1 MVLRFIQ
8 VLDAL
13 DFGDAVSN
21 QVIKIH
27 QMLLEKGEKSEIF
40 SKYADHRVEKYRQNI
55 SEFIM
60 NEDTVI
66 LHHFSGYSELG
77 DKIANLPGLKI
88 LVYHNITPHA
98 FFQKGAQLYEFC
110 KKGRYQLQQIV
121 HKYNLI
127 LGVSVF
133 NCQEV
138 ISLGAKEVK
147 ELPIIVTDFSHIP
160 LDQSLANTIRS
171 NFDQVWLFVGRI
183 APNKRQDLLIDI
195 FANYIKLYREEKHH
209 LYLVG
214 KYFEDDVYYKSIC
227 SKINTLGLQSQ
238 VTLVGKVEDAELP
251 TYYKVA
257 DLFLCMSEHEGF
269 CVPLVEAF
277 HNKVPVVA
285 YARTAVAATMGGG
298 KGVLNTLDIEAAI
311 KLIHSVFTDSSLK
324 TELINHGIKQTI
336 RFTPETVRQNLYSI
350 IDGIKGVN
358 HNKYPLTVSVV
369 ICTYNRSDYLQR
381 CLNYLKDQDYLH
393 FEVIVVNGPST
404 DDTINILSARTDIKV
419 IQNSK
424 RNLSISRNLGIQHAS
439 GDIVAFIDDDALP
452 YDNWIYEIVKRYNEV
467 PKNVVGVGGRTFFAN
482 KLFFQ
487 FEAGITDSF
496 GNAVH
501 VSEHDFRLNNSSYYK
516 YLHGTNSS
524 FLRKDLIDFKG
535 FDEQYD
541 YFLDETDLAVRLQQK
556 DGLVVSANQA
566 YVRHEFAQSHNR
578 LGKYN
583 FNWFV
588 IAKNTAY
595 FGIKNAA
602 KNASLYKRIVVTSK
616 NIFKERCLSFF
627 SAWRNKELSFKEAS
641 YYSYRTIIGTLRGYY
656 DSCFARKLGQ
666 NLETVDSPFLPYLVD
681 PNSEEIMEENISNKN
696 KLHILIISQE
706 FPPHSFGG
714 IGAYN
719 QTLTRELMQMGHDVT
734 VISRG
739 TKDCSNVVGPLTHI
753 QVAAV
758 EHFDSIPEYPILSKN
773 LAWARKA
780 AQIAKDIH
788 QKHPISVIE
797 SALWDFEG
805 IGILMLRP
813 EFKVPLIVRLVT
825 PLLVSIKMN
834 GWQMNDDFRICAEL
848 EKELICGANAV
859 IGISNS
865 IKESVVT
872 TYNINP
878 DERWLVQPL
887 GVQPWPAY
895 TNVSNYGEL
904 PKDLNRGQIQILFVG
919 RLESR
924 KGINIFLQALKIVMP
939 ENPDISVWIAG
950 ADIEGW
956 KEKASDILNQDVL
969 SRVQF
974 LGLVDEERRELLYAN
989 CDFLVFPSRYES
1001 FGLVPLEV
1009 MVHGKPVI
1017 GAEAASI
1024 PEVIVEGECGLLFE
1038 PDNHRD
1044 LAQKILTLVKDEDLR
1059 KHLAEGAKKR
1069 VQVLSA
1075 RNMAKASVEVYHSLL
1090 NSEVHIQTL
1099 NHPIIKRF
1107 QDAVLSVNKVENIN
1121 DSQNSIFSEIKSN
1134 ELESTSPVN
1143 TTFDVNPNWDV
1154 TKPTIISWK
1163 FLNKIINRYIVPKA
1177 VKFIQSVLFDSMQRQ
1192 TYLNSLVISRNQAL
1206 EKEIFQLKKLL
1217 LKNLNQVEDQL
1228 LDFRGNIEDSL
1239 DNTNNQITK
1248 HKEEF
1253 KIMEKQ
1259 NIELLTTDFK
1269 SELAKTEESNE
1280 ERKEQIKLLAA
1291 SLKSELAKIEESNE
1305 ERKEQIELL
1314 AASLKSELTKIK
1326 ESNEVR
1332 NQQLVNEFVDIK
1344 NVLSELQN
1352 LTLIENEI
1360 SRSEFYFRLKTQTYL
1375 EPKIINKEKVD
1386 ASLSNLRL
1394 NLGCGHVIMPD
1405 YINVDQREMPD
1416 VDVIS
1421 NINDL
1426 PFSEGS
1432 VSEIFSSHVIEH
1444 FSNFEITKHL
1454 LPYWY
1459 KLLKESGKIVI
1470 ICPDAKSMILEYAQ
1484 GNYPWDNLRK
1494 VTYGGQDYGGNYHYN
1509 MFTPESLCQIL
1520 LDTGFSDV
1528 NVIETKRV
1536 NGLCYEMEVHGFK

>member
-40 SKYADHRVEKYRQNI
+40 SKYADHRVEKYRQHI
-55 SEFIM
+55 FDFVT
-60 NEDTVI
+60 NEDAI
-66 LHHFSGYSELG
+66 IIHHFSGYSELA
-77 DKIANLPGLKI
+77 DEISNLRGYKI
-88 LVYHNITPHA
+88 LIYHNITPHS
-98 FFQKGAQLYEFC
+98 FFKRGAQLYEFC
-110 KKGRYQLQQIV
+110 KKGRIQLQQIIGR
-121 HKYNLI
+121 YNLI
-127 LGVSVF
+127 LGDSIF

-138 ISLGAKEVK
+138 ESLGAKEVK

-160 LDQSLANTIRS
+160 VDKLLANTIRS
-171 NFDQVWLFVGRI
+171 DFEKVWLFVGRI

-195 FANYIKLYREEKHH
+195 FASYIKLYREEKHH

-214 KYFEDDVYYKSIC
+214 KYFEDDVYYKNIC
-227 SKINTLGLQSQ
+227 SKINTLGLQNQ

-251 TYYKVA
+251 TYFKVA

-298 KGVLNTLDIEAAI
+298 KGVLNTLDIEAALN
-311 KLIHSVFTDSSLK
+311 LIHSVFTDSSLK

-336 RFTPETVRQNLYSI
+336 RFTPETVRQQLYSI
-350 IDGIKGVN
+350 IDGIKAVN
-358 HNKYPLTVSVV
+358 HDKYPLTVSVV

-404 DDTINILSARTDIKV
+404 DGTINILSARTDIKV

-501 VSEHDFRLNNSSYYK
+501 ISECDFRLSDSSYYK

-524 FLRKDLIDFKG
+524 FLRKALIDVKG

-556 DGLVVSANQA
+556 DGLVVNANQA

-595 FGIKNAA
+595 FGIKNGA
-602 KNASLYKRIVVTSK
+602 KNSSLYKIILVTSK

-627 SAWRNKELSFKEAS
+627 SAWRNKELSLQEAS

-656 DSCFARKLGQ
+656 DSCFTRKLGQ
-666 NLETVDSPFLPYLVD
+666 NLENADSPFLPYLVD
-681 PNSEEIMEENISNKN
+681 PNGEEIMEENIDNKN

-719 QTLTRELMQMGHDVT
+719 QTLTKELMQMGHDVT

-739 TKDCSNVVGPLTHI
+739 PNDCTNVIGPLTHI

-758 EHFDSIPEYPILSKN
+758 EYFDSIPEYPILSKN

-780 AQIAKDIH
+780 AQIAKEIH
-788 QKHPISVIE
+788 KKHPISVIE
-797 SALWDFEG
+797 SALWDFEA

-848 EKELICGANAV
+848 EKELIGGADAV

-878 DERWLVQPL
+878 DRRWLVQPL
-887 GVQPWPAY
+887 GVQPWAAY

-939 ENPDISVWIAG
+939 KNPDIFVWIAG

-956 KEKASDILNQDVL
+956 KEKASDILNQDAL

-974 LGLVDEERRELLYAN
+974 LGMVDEEKRELLYAN

-1017 GAEAASI
+1017 GAKAASI
-1024 PEVIVEGECGLLFE
+1024 PEVIIEGECGLLFE
-1038 PDNHRD
+1038 PDNYKD
-1044 LAQKILTLVKDEDLR
+1044 LAQKIITLVEDGDLR
-1059 KHLAEGAKKR
+1059 KRLAQGAKKR

-1090 NSEVHIQTL
+1090 NSELHIQTL

-1107 QDAVLSVNKVENIN
+1107 KDHLISSQKVS
-1121 DSQNSIFSEIKSN
+1121 DCDVSQNSTSSNIKSN
-1134 ELESTSPVN
+1134 ELQSTSPVN
-1143 TTFDVNPNWDV
+1143 TSFDVNPNWDV

-1177 VKFIQSVLFDSMQRQ
+1177 VKFIQSVLFDSMQKQ
-1192 TYLNSLVISRNQAL
+1192 TYFNNLVISRNQVL
-1206 EKEIFQLKKLL
+1206 EKEVVQLRKLISN
-1217 LKNLNQVEDQL
+1217 KFSEVEQE
-1228 LDFRGNIEDSL
+1228 FVASKENIEKY
-1239 DNTNNQITK
+1239 TKTQITK
-1248 HKEEF
+1248 YKQELEM
-1253 KIMEKQ
+1253 IEKQ
-1259 NIELLTTDFK
+1259 NIELLATYF
-1269 SELAKTEESNE
+1269 KTELS
-1280 ERKEQIKLLAA
+1280 
-1291 SLKSELAKIEESNE
+1291 
-1305 ERKEQIELL
+1305 
-1314 AASLKSELTKIK
+1314 KIK
-1326 ESNEVR
+1326 ESNEIK
-1332 NQQLVNEFVDIK
+1332 NQQLFNGFVDIK
-1344 NVLSELQN
+1344 NMLSELQN

-1360 SRSEFYFRLKTQTYL
+1360 SRSEFSFRLNTQTKL
-1375 EPKIINKEKVD
+1375 ETKIINKEKVD
-1386 ASLSNLRL
+1386 ASLNNLRL
-1394 NLGCGHVIMPD
+1394 NLGCGHIIMPD

-1444 FSNFEITKHL
+1444 FSDFEIRKHI

-1459 KLLKESGKIVI
+1459 KLLNESGKIVI
-1470 ICPDAKSMILEYAQ
+1470 ICPDAESMISEYIK
-1484 GNYPWDNLRK
+1484 GNYSWDNLRK

-1509 MFTPESLCQIL
+1509 MFTPESLRQIL
-1520 LDTGFSDV
+1520 LDTGFNNV
-1528 NVIETKRV
+1528 NIIETKRV
-1536 NGLCYEMEVHGFK
+1536 NGLCYEMEIHGFK